1 MHSKK
6 FVFVSAL
13 AILTAPLF
21 AAAPMTIGVATTIG
35 TVSVNQTAVS
45 GSADLSDGAQLA
57 TTSVPTEVHLSSG
70 TDLRLATR
78 SSGVFF
84 SDHVSLDQGALR
96 VGSFNGL
103 TVNAAQLQITGDEAG
118 SQAVVRMTKKTVEVA
133 SLGGAVTVMDSGM
146 LTRVAAGTKMSFQQ
160 SGAQPAAQ
168 PASQTGAAAAPGK
181 KMPGD
186 AHTAYWI
193 AGAVC
198 VAGLV
203 VGLIAANQGKSP
215 FHGQ

>member
-6 FVFVSAL
+6 LVFVSAL
-13 AILTAPLF
+13 AVLTAPLF
-21 AAAPMTIGVATTIG
+21 AATPSIGVATTIG
-35 TVSVNQTAVS
+35 TVSVNQTVVS
-45 GSADLSDGAQLA
+45 GTSNLADGAQLE
-57 TTSVPTEVHLSSG
+57 TTTVPTEVHLASG

-78 SSGVFF
+78 SAGSFF

-96 VGSFNGL
+96 VGKFNGL
-103 TVNAAQLQITGDEAG
+103 TVDAAQLQITGDDPG

-133 SLGGAVTVMDSGM
+133 SLGGAVSVMDSGM

-168 PASQTGAAAAPGK
+168 PSQTGAAPAPGK

-186 AHTAYWI
+186 VHTAYWI
-193 AGAVC
+193 IGAVC
-198 VAGLV
+198 VGGLV